1 VRTRPALITSALLA
15 VLAAVGGCGLMPTS
29 GPESWDVR
37 AGQHDPNGLPYALVR
52 VTPQVSSVLAQVA
65 PRLTKFAEQ
74 QRPKDITFGVG
85 DVLSVTIFEASSGG
99 LFIPS
104 EAGVRPGN
112 FITIPSQAVD
122 AEGNISIPY
131 AGTIRA
137 KGRTAVQL
145 QNAIIAALK
154 NRAIEP
160 QVVVSLT
167 DQRTSLIT
175 VLGDIPPKRIPASA
189 APERILDIIARAG
202 GPSGNGPDEWVMLE
216 REGRRALAPFGAL
229 INEPANNV
237 YVHANDTIYIYHEP
251 QTFLAFGALGQ
262 QQQIPFST
270 WRITLAE
277 AIAKAG
283 GLNDGQADPASV
295 FLYRGELREVAQ
307 QLGVDVSKWQG
318 PIIPVIYHINLR
330 NPGSYFLA
338 TNFEMRNKDIIFAS
352 DSVSVESTKF
362 MAYLNTITGTI
373 NDPLTT
379 GINFYS
385 LRGLIQGTSSPS
397 VAVGGTT
404 SVSDIRLKRDITK
417 LTQLDNGLA
426 LYRFRYLWSDTF
438 YVGVMAQE
446 VERVVP
452 DAVVRGSDGYLR
464 VNYARLGLQFMTWDD
479 WLAAHKRAEVP
490 AP

>member
-15 VLAAVGGCGLMPTS
+15 VLAAVAGCGLMPTS

-52 VTPQVSSVLAQVA
+52 VTPHVTSVLAQVA

-99 LFIPS
+99 LFIPA

-112 FITIPSQAVD
+112 FITIPTQAVD

-131 AGTIRA
+131 AGSIRA

-167 DQRTSLIT
+167 DQRTSMIT
-175 VLGDIPPKRIPASA
+175 VLGDVPPKRIPASA

-202 GPSGNGPDEWVMLE
+202 GPSGAGPDEWVMLE
-216 REGRRALAPFGAL
+216 REGHQALAPFGAL
-229 INEPANNV
+229 INEPANNI

-262 QQQIPFST
+262 QQQIPFGT

-283 GLNDGQADPASV
+283 GLNDAQADPASV
-295 FLYRGELREVAQ
+295 FLYRGETREVAQ
-307 QLGVDVSKWQG
+307 QLGVDTRPFAS
-318 PIIPVIYHINLR
+318 PIIPIIYNINLR
-330 NPGSYFLA
+330 NAGNYFLS
-338 TNFEMRNKDIIFAS
+338 TNFEMRNKDVIFVS
-352 DSVSVESTKF
+352 DSVSVESSKF
-362 MAYLNTITGTI
+362 MTYLGTI
-373 NDPLTT
+373 NNTVNDPIFTA
-379 GINFYS
+379 INFYTAKN
-385 LRGLIQGTSSPS
+385 LIQGVGSSSAAVITSNP
-397 VAVGGTT
+397 A
-404 SVSDIRLKRDITK
+404 SDIRLKRDITK
-417 LTQLDNGLA
+417 LTQLDNGLS
-426 LYRFRYLWSDTF
+426 LYRFRYLWSDTL

-446 VERVVP
+446 VELLDP
-452 DAVVRGSDGYLR
+452 GAVVHGPDGYLR
-464 VNYARLGLQFMTWDD
+464 VNYARLGLRFMTWDE
-479 WLAAHKRAEVP
+479 WLAAHERAEVQ

>member
-1 VRTRPALITSALLA
+1 MRILLTSVVFA

-52 VTPQVSSVLAQVA
+52 VTPYVTSVLEHVA

-74 QRPKDITFGVG
+74 QRPRDITFGVG

-99 LFIPS
+99 LFIPA

-131 AGTIRA
+131 AGSIRA

-160 QVVVSLT
+160 QVVVSLA

-175 VLGDIPPKRIPASA
+175 VLGDVPPKRIPASA

-216 REGRRALAPFGAL
+216 RQGQRALAPFGAL

-237 YVHANDTIYIYHEP
+237 YVHADDTIYIYHEP

-262 QQQIPFST
+262 QQQIPFGA

-295 FLYRGELREVAQ
+295 FLYRGETREVAQ
-307 QLGVDVSKWQG
+307 QLGVDTRPFAS
-318 PIIPVIYHINLR
+318 PIIPIIYNINLR
-330 NPGSYFLA
+330 NGGGYFLA
-338 TNFEMRNKDIIFAS
+338 TNFEMRNKDVILVS
-352 DSVSVESTKF
+352 DSVSFESTKF
-362 MAYLNTITGTI
+362 MNYLNTINGTV
-373 NDPLTT
+373 NDPIFTA
-379 GINFYS
+379 INAVTA
-385 LRGLIQGTSSPS
+385 RNLIQGVGTSST
-397 VAVGGTT
+397 AVITGNT
-404 SVSDIRLKRDITK
+404 SASDIRLKRDITK
-417 LTQLDNGLA
+417 LTQLDNGLY
-426 LYRFRYLWSDTF
+426 LYRFRYIWSDTF

-446 VERVVP
+446 VEGVVP
-452 DAVVRGSDGYLR
+452 DAVVRGPDGYLR
-464 VNYARLGLQFMTWDD
+464 VNYARLGLRFMTWDD
-479 WLAAHKRAEVP
+479 WLAAHERAEVQ